1 MKIKLILSALF
12 ALMLVGK
19 VLAQSDEQKV
29 KDVLAS
35 YKNALEKLDVKET
48 DALFVANSQIIESGK
63 VEGTYQDY
71 LAHHIGPELGD
82 FTSFKFENY
91 KAEVTLAGDYAFAVE
106 TYNYAIVLKK
116 DNSEIKR
123 KGVASSFLKKENGTW
138 KIVHMHNSSRKP
150 WPIVKLLTDQT

>member
-1 MKIKLILSALF
+1 MKKLLSLLTLFFFANMLYAQTEEDKVKQVLSAY
-12 ALMLVGK
+12 
-19 VLAQSDEQKV
+19 
-29 KDVLAS
+29 KD
-35 YKNALEKLDVKET
+35 ALEKLDVKGT
-48 DALFVANSQIIESGK
+48 DVLFVSNSQIIESGK

-91 KAEVTLAGDYAFAVE
+91 KVEVTLTGDYAFAVE
-106 TYNYAIVLKK
+106 TYNYTIVLKK

-123 KGVASSFLKKENGTW
+123 KGVASSFLKKESSVW

-150 WPIVKLLTDQT
+150 

>member
-1 MKIKLILSALF
+1 MNIKTTLL
-12 ALMLVGK
+12 
-19 VLAQSDEQKV
+19 VLALALSSGLLRAQTDEQKV
-29 KDVLAS
+29 KDVLSS
-35 YKNALEKLDVKET
+35 YKNALEKLDVKGT

-106 TYNYAIVLKK
+106 TYNYVIVLKK

-123 KGVASSFLKKENGTW
+123 RGVASSFLKKENGTW
-138 KIVHMHNSSRKP
+138 KVVHMHNSSRKP
-150 WPIVKLLTDQT
+150 